1 MSRQDAIGVGN
12 GVLKLGTQRTEKRR
26 RMRPDAAPAPQT
38 QDYFLLMWPNV
49 EKKEEC
55 GDRRALGG
63 TDVDGGWGP
72 WGPLED

>member
-1 MSRQDAIGVGN
+1 MKWR
-12 GVLKLGTQRTEKRR
+12 
-26 RMRPDAAPAPQT
+26 
-38 QDYFLLMWPNV
+38 NV
-49 EKKEEC
+49 EKKEEW